1 MGTRAEDHRLC
12 CAAAHRPTVEAAW
25 RWSAMTINDETY
37 DSELRHKAIRRLK
50 KRRDFG
56 QHLVV
61 YVVVNG
67 FLVAIWAITG
77 LHGFFWPVF
86 PILGWGI
93 GLVLNAW
100 DVYRPEGFT
109 EDEIRK
115 EERHLQDAR

>member
-1 MGTRAEDHRLC
+1 
-12 CAAAHRPTVEAAW
+12 
-25 RWSAMTINDETY
+25 MTINDEAY
-37 DSELRHKAIRRLK
+37 DSELRHRAIRRLK

-61 YVVVNG
+61 YVLVNG
-67 FLVAIWAITG
+67 FIVAIWAITG
-77 LHGFFWPVF
+77 LHTFFWPVF

-109 EDEIRK
+109 EAEIRR
-115 EERHLQDAR
+115 EERHLQDVR